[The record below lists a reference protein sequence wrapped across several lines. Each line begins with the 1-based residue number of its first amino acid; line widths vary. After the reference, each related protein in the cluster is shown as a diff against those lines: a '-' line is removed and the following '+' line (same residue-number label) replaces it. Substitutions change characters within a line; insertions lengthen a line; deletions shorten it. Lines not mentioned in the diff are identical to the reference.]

1 MADVTGGTPPTGG
14 DEFKPH
20 EDIAEAYTHF
30 GDGSMFSRANA
41 AALPSSGNWPGRL
54 LMTEDDGAVWRWNG
68 SWKKIAWDTGDQN
81 ITYAT
86 GWSTDSVQGT
96 YRVVNGMCSLNGRI
110 KATAGAGGDAF
121 TTLPVGAR
129 PASERVT
136 LGFNAGNYQTI
147 IIGTSGAVSVFGR
160 GTSAMTD
167 LRLATIPPFPVA

>member
-1 MADVTGGTPPTGG
+1 MSDVTGGPEFDG
-14 DEFKPH
+14 DDSSYFWEH
-20 EDIAEAYTHF
+20 LTAIMAHF

-68 SWKKIAWDTGDQN
+68 SWKKIAWDTGAQN
-81 ITYAT
+81 ITYET

-136 LGFNAGNYQTI
+136 LGFNAGTYQTI

-160 GTSAMTD
+160 GTSALTD